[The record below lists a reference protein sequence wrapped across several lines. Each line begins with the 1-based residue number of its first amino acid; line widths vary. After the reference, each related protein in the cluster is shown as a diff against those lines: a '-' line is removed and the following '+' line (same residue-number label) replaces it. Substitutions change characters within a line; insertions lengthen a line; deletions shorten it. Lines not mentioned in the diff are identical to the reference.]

1 MSTKSRK
8 DRAWAEVD
16 LGHLI
21 ANARTIQATAGC
33 DALLP
38 MIKAEAYGLG
48 ALAVARALEPLDPW
62 GFGLATVDEA
72 VALRQAGI
80 ERQLMVFT
88 PPRSTF
94 ADVYVEFDLTAVVD
108 DPAVAASWPR
118 P

>member
-48 ALAVARALEPLDPW
+48 ALAVARALDPLDPW
-62 GFGLATVDEA
+62 DPMDPSQAHSASQEKRTA
-72 VALRQAGI
+72 AHALPPY
-80 ERQLMVFT
+80 T
-88 PPRSTF
+88 PP
-94 ADVYVEFDLTAVVD
+94 
-108 DPAVAASWPR
+108 
-118 P
+118 